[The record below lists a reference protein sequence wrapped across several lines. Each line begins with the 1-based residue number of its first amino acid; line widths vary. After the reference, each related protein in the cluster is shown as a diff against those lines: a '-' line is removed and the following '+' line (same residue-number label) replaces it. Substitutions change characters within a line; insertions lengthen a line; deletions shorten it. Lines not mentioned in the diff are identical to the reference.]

1 MKYIIDDEEYNVII
15 NKKGNKNTYI
25 RIDKDLNIVVNTSY
39 FITKGR
45 VLSILNNNKNSIK
58 KMINTTKK
66 KNMNDERFYYLGKPY
81 VHQK

>member
-45 VLSILNNNKNSIK
+45 VLSILNNNNNISNNSFCRLKLCIFK
-58 KMINTTKK
+58 S
-66 KNMNDERFYYLGKPY
+66 
-81 VHQK
+81 